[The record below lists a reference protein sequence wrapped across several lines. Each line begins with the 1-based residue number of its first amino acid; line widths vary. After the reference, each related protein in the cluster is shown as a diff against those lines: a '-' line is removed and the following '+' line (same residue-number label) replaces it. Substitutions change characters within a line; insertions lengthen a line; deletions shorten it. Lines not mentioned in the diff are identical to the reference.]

1 MTPEQLERLL
11 NGLLNLSTEK
21 EWVEFK
27 MNNAAPDMIGE
38 YISALSNTARM
49 KGEPYGYVVWGVED
63 RTHNVAGTT
72 FVPAIAKVGNE
83 ELENWLVRAVVP
95 HLDIR
100 FYSLTFEGNPVVIL
114 QIPATLH
121 TPVRFQQDEFIRVG
135 SLKKKLKD
143 YPEKERE
150 LWQILNVSQ
159 FEHGI
164 AQDGLDSD
172 LVLRLLEYSKYFEL
186 TAQPLPEDKS
196 GILEKL
202 QSDSLIKEALDGWSI
217 TNLGAILFAKN
228 LNQFE
233 RLFRKALRVIHY
245 EGKSRI
251 KTKVEAPG
259 SKGYA
264 VGFEGAI
271 EYINNLLPRN
281 EEIGQALR
289 TNVRMYPEIAIR
301 ELVANAL
308 IHQDFTISGAGPMVE
323 IFDDRIEITNPGK
336 PLVDTLRMMDE
347 PPRSRNESLAALM
360 RRMNMCEERG
370 SGIDKVIFAIELYQ
384 LPAPKFVANT
394 ESIVVTLY
402 ASQLLRDMDKE
413 ARIRACYQHACL
425 KRISNESLTN
435 TSLRE
440 RLNIDEGNA
449 AQATRIITETL
460 GVNLIKPSDPQNK
473 SRKHTKYLP
482 FWA

>member
-11 NGLLNLSTEK
+11 SGLINLSTEK

-27 MNNAAPDMIGE
+27 INNTAPDMIGE

-49 KGEPYGYVVWGVED
+49 KGEPYGYVIWGVED
-63 RTHNVAGTT
+63 QTHNVAGTT
-72 FVPAIAKVGNE
+72 FVPATTKKGNE
-83 ELENWLVRAVVP
+83 ELENWLVRSVTP
-95 HLDIR
+95 RLDIC
-100 FYSLTFEGNPVVIL
+100 FYTLTFEGNPVVIL

-135 SLKKKLKD
+135 SLTKKLKD

-150 LWQILNVSQ
+150 LWQILNVTQ

-164 AQDGLDSD
+164 AQAGLDSD
-172 LVLRLLEYSKYFEL
+172 EVLRLLEYSKYFEL
-186 TAQPLPEDKS
+186 TAQPLPENKS

-202 QSDSLIKEALDGWSI
+202 QSDSLIKQALDGWSI

-228 LNQFE
+228 LNQLG
-233 RLFRKALRVIHY
+233 RLSRKALRVIHY

-289 TNVRMYPEIAIR
+289 KDVRMYPEIAIR

-336 PLVDTLRMMDE
+336 SLIDTLRMMDE

-370 SGIDKVIFAIELYQ
+370 SGIDKVIFAIEFYQ